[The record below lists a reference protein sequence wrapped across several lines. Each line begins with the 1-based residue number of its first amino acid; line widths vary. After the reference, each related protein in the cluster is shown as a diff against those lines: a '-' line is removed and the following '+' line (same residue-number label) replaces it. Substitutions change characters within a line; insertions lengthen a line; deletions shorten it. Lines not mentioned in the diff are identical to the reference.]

1 MIKFLKPVSY
11 SKTRKS
17 LLSLL
22 ALEDIHASRGQSV
35 SNYNPQE
42 ALKQYRQL
50 GIESEVSNASPHRLI
65 QLLFEGALSRLAAA
79 QGAIERGELSIKGE
93 LIGKAIDIV
102 GGLRASLD
110 MSAGDIPERLDQL
123 YEYINFKLLE
133 ASAQNDVEKVNEV
146 IQLLKTVKSGWDEI
160 APQASGSST

>member
-1 MIKFLKPVSY
+1 M
-11 SKTRKS
+11 
-17 LLSLL
+17 
-22 ALEDIHASRGQSV
+22 

-79 QGAIERGELSIKGE
+79 QGAIERNDVAVKGE
-93 LIGKAIDIV
+93 LIGKAISIV

-110 MSAGDIPERLDQL
+110 MNAGEISERLDQL

-160 APQASGSST
+160 APQVSGSSA

>member
-1 MIKFLKPVSY
+1 M
-11 SKTRKS
+11 
-17 LLSLL
+17 
-22 ALEDIHASRGQSV
+22 

-42 ALKQYRQL
+42 ALKQYRRL

-79 QGAIERGELSIKGE
+79 LGAMERGEHAAKGE
-93 LIGKAIDIV
+93 LIGKTIAIV

-110 MSAGDIPERLDQL
+110 MSAGEISERLDQL
-123 YEYINFKLLE
+123 YEYINFRLLE
-133 ASAQNDVEKVNEV
+133 ASAQNDAEKVNEV

-160 APQASGSST
+160 GGKSPNQP

>member
-1 MIKFLKPVSY
+1 M
-11 SKTRKS
+11 
-17 LLSLL
+17 
-22 ALEDIHASRGQSV
+22 DITASRGHSV

-65 QLLFEGALSRLAAA
+65 QLLFEGALSRLAVA
-79 QGAIERGELSIKGE
+79 QGAIERGDLAAKGE
-93 LIGKAIDIV
+93 LIGKAIGIV

-110 MSAGDIPERLDQL
+110 MSAGEISERLDQL

-160 APQASGSST
+160 APQAPGSSS